1 MGSWRTYR
9 IGDLA
14 EVYDGPHATPVKTSH
29 GPWYLSVSSLSN
41 GRLDLSAS
49 AHLSEE
55 DFVRW
60 TRRVRPQAG
69 DVLFSYETRLGAAA
83 LMPDGLVAC
92 LGRRMGLLRPRPD
105 RVDPR
110 FLLYAYLGDEFQAT
124 IRGRAVRG
132 ATVDRI
138 PLLELPEWPI
148 TVPVD
153 LSEQRAIAAVLGA
166 LDDKLTMTERVAA
179 TCHELGLALYRRVAR
194 EAKRTGAL
202 GAILDLRYGRA
213 LPAGARTAGD
223 VPVYG
228 SAGVVG
234 THTEPL
240 VAGPGIV
247 VGRKGT
253 VGAVHWSSTSFFPI
267 DTTFYVAP
275 RQDFPMEF
283 LYYTLVDL
291 RLDTLDFDS
300 AVPGLSRADALAR
313 RVPLPDPAALARFTA
328 QVRPLFDRITAARR
342 ERSALATLRDTL
354 LPRLVSGALR
364 VDRHRS
370 DPAALRPT

>member
-1 MGSWRTYR
+1 MADWRTYR

-14 EVYDGPHATPVKTSH
+14 EVYDGPHATPVKTSR
-29 GPWYLSVSSLSN
+29 GPWYLSISSLSN

-60 TRRVRPQAG
+60 TRRVRPEAG
-69 DVLFSYETRLGAAA
+69 DVLFSYETRLGEAA
-83 LMPDGLVAC
+83 LMPAGLVAC
-92 LGRRMGLLRPRPD
+92 LGRRMGLLRPRRD
-105 RVDPR
+105 RVDPQ
-110 FLLYAYLGDEFQAT
+110 FLLYAYLADEFQAT

-138 PLLELPEWPI
+138 PLMELPEWPI
-148 TVPVD
+148 TIPVE
-153 LSEQRAIAAVLGA
+153 LSEQRAIAAVLKA
-166 LDDKLTMTERVAA
+166 LDDKIASNERVAA
-179 TCHELGLALYRRVAR
+179 SCRELGLALYQRLARDTRR
-194 EAKRTGAL
+194 TTAL
-202 GAILDLRYGRA
+202 GTILDLRYGRA
-213 LPAGARTAGD
+213 LPAAARRAGD

-267 DTTFYVAP
+267 DTTFYVSA
-275 RQDFPMEF
+275 RQDIPLEF
-283 LYYTLVDL
+283 LYFTLLDL
-291 RLDTLDFDS
+291 RLDRLDFDS
-300 AVPGLSRADALAR
+300 AVPGLNRADALAR
-313 RVPLPDPAALARFTA
+313 KVPLPGPAALSEFTGRI
-328 QVRPLFDRITAARR
+328 RPLFGRITAAQA
-342 ERSALATLRDTL
+342 ETSALAALRDTL
-354 LPRLVSGALR
+354 LPQLVSGQLR
-364 VDRHRS
+364 VDHRGGA
-370 DPAALRPT
+370 PLA